1 MSQCSHSRWYGHRAK
16 AAATVAAFLLFAASD
31 VSAQAARPT
40 LDDLAFLAGCWEGE
54 LADGST
60 IRETY
65 TAPRGGAMLG
75 NSQVAA
81 GGKTLF
87 FEFIQLAQTDTGV
100 AYKPSPN
107 AKDSVAFPV
116 AKLTGTA
123 VVFENAAHDFPQR
136 IAYTLEGDKL
146 TARIEKL
153 DGQKSQTFPMKAVA
167 CGGEPH
173 RKALAK

>member
-1 MSQCSHSRWYGHRAK
+1 MTGNARSCLFSALFP
-16 AAATVAAFLLFAASD
+16 AAAAVAAFSLLAAAPA
-31 VSAQAARPT
+31 SAQPRKHT
-40 LDDLAFLAGCWEGE
+40 IDDLAFLAGCWEGE
-54 LADGST
+54 IGDGSV

-65 TAPRGGAMLG
+65 TAPRGGTMLG

-87 FEFIQLAQTDTGV
+87 FEFIQLAQTDAGV

-107 AKDSVAFPV
+107 AKDSVAFPL
-116 AKLTGTA
+116 AKLEGTS

-136 IAYTLEGDKL
+136 ISYVLDGGKL

-153 DGQKSQTFPMKAVA
+153 DGQKAQSFAMKATP
-167 CGGEPH
+167 CGAEAH
-173 RKALAK
+173 RKALSK

>member
-1 MSQCSHSRWYGHRAK
+1 MSQRSCSRRYGRRAK
-16 AAATVAAFLLFAASD
+16 AAAIAAAFLLFAGSD
-31 VSAQAARPT
+31 VNAQAARPT

-81 GGKTLF
+81 AGKTLF

-123 VVFENAAHDFPQR
+123 VVFENPAHDFPQR

-146 TARIEKL
+146 TARIERL
-153 DGQKSQTFPMKAVA
+153 DGEKSQTFPMKAVP